1 MDLAGAPHRD
11 GGAGVTIWS
20 RVRPWLELA
29 RVSNLATC
37 VSNTMTGIALGL
49 AARIPPGDPDG
60 EIAGSALRPPDPNV
74 GAFRW
79 DILATAAPGII
90 ALYIAGMILND
101 LVDASTDSTERPG
114 RPIPSGR
121 ISRRDAGIALGFCVL
136 VASGTLAFLSIPAA
150 IAAGS
155 LLCFIVAYDIL
166 HQKSETT
173 VLLLGICRALIYAVA
188 AAATAWP
195 LEPLPLAVFGSALL
209 LYVVGLSVIA
219 RVEAEHSVER
229 SGLGGRRFASLL
241 LLIPPFLP
249 LLIARPEQGWAPLF
263 VTGLCL
269 MLWLQYAASAL
280 LSTPPRIG
288 RAVAAWIAGIC
299 LVDAVFLSILDR
311 PIPALVA
318 VGCFTLTVLAQRRIP
333 AT

>member
-1 MDLAGAPHRD
+1 M
-11 GGAGVTIWS
+11 
-20 RVRPWLELA
+20 RPWLELA

-49 AARIPPGDPDG
+49 AVRIPPGDPDG
-60 EIAGSALRPPDPNV
+60 DVAALAVGTHGGSPASVP
-74 GAFRW
+74 FRW
-79 DILATAAPGII
+79 DILATAAPAII

-101 LVDASTDSTERPG
+101 LLDSAVDITERPQ
-114 RPIPSGR
+114 RPLPSGR
-121 ISRRDAGIALGFCVL
+121 ISRRGAAIGLGLCVL
-136 VASGTLAFLSIPAA
+136 VAAGAIAFLSIPAA
-150 IAAGS
+150 IAAAS
-155 LLCFIVAYDIL
+155 LLCFIVAYDLL

-209 LYVVGLSVIA
+209 LYVVGLSVVA
-219 RVEAEHSVER
+219 RVEAEKTTGG

-241 LLIPPFLP
+241 LLFPPFLP
-249 LLIARPEQGWAPLF
+249 LFIMQPEQGWAPLLLS
-263 VTGLCL
+263 GLGL

-333 AT
+333 GT